1 MLCSYC
7 NDNIL
12 EQTDVYKAFD
22 MYFCSN
28 FCRYNVT
35 QEIANR
41 DPHFM
46 DHYKWK
52 KIYSQLDNNTNI
64 PSNTNIFS
72 HCNNNYT
79 IKKTTSCY
87 NLDYSKNADYS
98 TKITYK
104 NNKYNKYNLCINND
118 SIIYYFVKH
127 YIYDYLKTFVK

>member
-12 EQTDVYKAFD
+12 EQSDVYKAFD
-22 MYFCSN
+22 MYFCSK
-28 FCRYNVT
+28 FCRNNVT
-35 QEIANR
+35 KEIANQ

-52 KIYSQLDNNTNI
+52 KIYSQLDNNTICNNI
-64 PSNTNIFS
+64 SSP
-72 HCNNNYT
+72 CNNNYT

-87 NLDYSKNADYS
+87 NLDYSKNTDYS
-98 TKITYK
+98 KKLAYK
-104 NNKYNKYNLCINND
+104 NNKYNLCINND

-127 YIYDYLKTFVK
+127 YIYDYLITFVK